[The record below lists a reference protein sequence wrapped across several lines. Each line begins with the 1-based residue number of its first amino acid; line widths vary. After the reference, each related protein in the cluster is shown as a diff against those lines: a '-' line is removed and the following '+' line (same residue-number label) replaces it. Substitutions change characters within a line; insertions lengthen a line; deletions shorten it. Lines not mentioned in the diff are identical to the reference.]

1 MGGELN
7 WAALP
12 VVAALL
18 GIEDIEPF
26 VHRLA
31 AIRDWQLENRD

>member
-1 MGGELN
+1 MGGLD

-12 VVAALL
+12 VVAEMM
-18 GIEDIEPF
+18 GVIEIEPF

-31 AIRDWQLENRD
+31 AIRDWKQDNRD